1 MKMIVGVRSDVGRVR
16 EGNEDSYLVREPL
29 FVVADGMGGHT
40 AGDVAS
46 QTAIETIQSAD
57 SGSLSDEGSLE
68 RVIKEANSAIW
79 SRSQAEPSLR
89 GMGTTCTLI
98 LVDGT
103 ELHIG
108 HVGDSRAYLL
118 RNGELSQLTEDHT
131 LVGRMVKE
139 GRLSPEE
146 ADHHPQRSIITRALG
161 VDPEVQVDLSTVGV
175 EQGDRVLICSD
186 GLTSMLEADA
196 IGAVLEEETDPQ
208 RAVDRLVDLA
218 NEAGGEDNITV
229 VVVAFTDAEGAPET
243 ARATAAM
250 TKAEGD
256 GARAAPAPGGVAVAQ
271 PGAED
276 TGFVRVDTDPARR
289 PPRDEPRPP
298 RHAEPAAR
306 RARGGAWRAVIGTLL
321 IVAILLVGGFAVF
334 RYVIVPNSYFV
345 GINDEGTVVI
355 YEGLADEVAGF
366 TFQEEAESSSIA
378 LADLPTFLR
387 ADVREG
393 IEADSLDDA
402 RRTVENLEQRARDE
416 EFDRQQERKR
426 NAGKDENA

>member
-1 MKMIVGVRSDVGRVR
+1 MKMVVGVRSDVGRVR
-16 EGNEDSYLVREPL
+16 EGNEDSYLVQEPL

-68 RVIKEANSAIW
+68 SVIKEANSAIW

-108 HVGDSRAYLL
+108 HVGDSRAYLF
-118 RNGELSQLTEDHT
+118 RDGELNQLTEDHT

-186 GLTSMLEADA
+186 GLTSMLDVDA
-196 IGAVLEEETDPQ
+196 IGAVLKEETEPQ

-229 VVVAFTDAEGAPET
+229 VVVAFTDAEGAPGT

-250 TKAEGD
+250 TKADGD
-256 GARAAPAPGGVAVAQ
+256 GARMGPAPGGVAVAQ
-271 PGAED
+271 SGAED

-289 PPRDEPRPP
+289 PPLDEPRPQ
-298 RHAEPAAR
+298 R
-306 RARGGAWRAVIGTLL
+306 RPRGGAWRAVVGTLL
-321 IVAILLVGGFAVF
+321 IVAILLVGGFAIF

-345 GINDEGTVVI
+345 GVNDEGTVVI

-366 TFQEEAESSSIA
+366 TFQEEAETSSIA

-402 RRTVENLEQRARDE
+402 RRTVKNLEQRARDE
-416 EFDRQQERKR
+416 EFDRQREREERKR
-426 NAGKDENA
+426 STGEDENP